1 VSRLTSVTVGIIAA
15 LASLAAAQEDHLG
28 QGYYRQP
35 ALHGNT
41 IVFVAEGD
49 LWRVDTTGGAAVR
62 LTTHAASESQP
73 VISPGGD
80 TIAFLGAYEGP
91 TALYTM
97 PVDGGRPV
105 RWTWDSTQ
113 VHTVGWSPAG
123 SLIYAT
129 SRFSTLPNT
138 QLVELDTATGEL
150 HRIPL
155 AQADDGCYDDS
166 SEHLFFTR
174 HAHQGSSTKRYVGG
188 TAQRLWRFSRG
199 AGEAV
204 PLTADYRG
212 TSRDPMWWQGRLYF
226 ASDRDGTMNLWS
238 MLPDGSDLVQHTH
251 HVGWDLLSPSLSAG
265 RVVYQLGADLRLLD
279 LASGS
284 DEVVPITL
292 VSDFDHTREHWVEK
306 PIDYLTSVHISPD
319 GDRLV
324 LTARGQV
331 FVAPHRQG
339 RLVAVPVG
347 DGVRHRDAR
356 FLADGEKLLSMS
368 DESGEVELWR
378 LPADGVGERQQLT
391 SDGEVLRLQAL
402 PSPDGKLVAHIDKN
416 FRLWLHDLEAGT
428 NIEVDRSEIESISDL
443 AWSPDSRW
451 LAYVATADNLN
462 SRIHLYRVDDGLR
475 TIATNDRYHSWSPV
489 FSMDGKW
496 LYLLSERHFRS
507 QVGSPWGR
515 LQPEPYFDKR
525 AKIYMLALQED
536 LRSPFAAD
544 NELDEEPAEK
554 SDTTDT
560 NEKDDADEKEVEV
573 EIVVAGLAERL
584 HEVPVPPANSYLLD
598 ANDTTLFWIERDAA
612 SGDRRLQA
620 MKIDNQDP
628 KPVTVADKITS
639 YELSLDGKKVLIRM
653 SSSLHIIDAA
663 ASKAELDDKSSVD
676 LSHWSLSVMPQQE
689 WRQMLIEAWRLE
701 RDHFYDRGMHG
712 TDWQAILDR
721 YLPLID
727 RVRSRDEL
735 ADLTAQMVS
744 ELCALHI
751 FVGGGDYREGRD
763 SIAIGSLGALLVR
776 DAEAGGDRVEHI
788 YISDPDEPERR
799 SPLAEPGVGVKE
811 GDLIT
816 HVDGT
821 PVTAAPQ
828 IAALL
833 RTKVG
838 RQVRLRVVSDPAEEP
853 RDVIVTPIS
862 QRRATDLRY
871 HEWEY
876 SRRLRVEEAGEGEIG
891 YVHLR
896 AMGARDIAQ
905 WARHFYPVHHRQG
918 LIIDVRHNRG
928 GNIESW
934 IIEKLMRKV
943 WAAWSDRIA
952 RPSMTNMQYAFRGH
966 LVVLCDAWTMSDG
979 EAFLEAVRRLQLAPI
994 IGIRTWGGGIWLNA
1008 SNFLVDRGIATAA
1021 EYGLFGPEGRWI
1033 IEMDGVEPDHE
1044 VDNLPHATFNGA
1056 DAQLEAAIE
1065 LLKQKI
1071 AEHPVPPLE
1080 EPSGKDLSLR

>member
-1 VSRLTSVTVGIIAA
+1 MLVLS
-15 LASLAAAQEDHLG
+15 SLATAWGGHLG

-35 ALHGNT
+35 ALHGDT

-49 LWRVDTTGGAAVR
+49 LWRVDAGGGAAAR
-62 LTTHAASESQP
+62 LTTHAAVESQP
-73 VISPGGD
+73 VISPDGA
-80 TIAFLGAYEGP
+80 TIAFVGAYEGP

-97 PVDGGRPV
+97 PLEGGRPV
-105 RWTWDSTQ
+105 RWTWDSAR
-113 VHTVGWSPAG
+113 VHTVGWSPGG

-129 SRFSTLPNT
+129 NRFSTLPNM

-150 HRIPL
+150 HRTPL

-174 HAHQGSSTKRYVGG
+174 YAHQGSSTKRYVGG

-199 AGEAV
+199 AEEAV
-204 PLTADYRG
+204 PLTDDYRG

-251 HVGWDLLSPSLSAG
+251 HVGWDLLSPSLSNG
-265 RVVYQLGADLRLLD
+265 RVVYQLGADLRLLGLD
-279 LASGS
+279 SGR

-292 VSDFDHTREHWVEK
+292 VSDFDQTRERWVEK
-306 PIDYLTSVHISPD
+306 PIDYLTSVHIAPD
-319 GDRLV
+319 GDRVV

-339 RLVAVPVG
+339 RLVTVPG
-347 DGVRHRDAR
+347 TEGVRHRDAR
-356 FLADGEKLLSMS
+356 FLPDGERLLSMS
-368 DESGEVELWR
+368 DESGEVELWS
-378 LPADGVGERQQLT
+378 LPANGVGEHRQLT

-402 PSPDGKLVAHIDKN
+402 PSPDGKLIAHIDKN

-428 NIEVDRSEIESISDL
+428 NSEIAHSEIDTISDL
-443 AWSPDSRW
+443 AWSPDNRW
-451 LAYVATADNLN
+451 LAYVVTADNLN

-475 TIATNDRYHSWSPV
+475 VVATNDRYHSWNPV
-489 FSMDGKW
+489 FSKDGKW

-515 LQPEPYFDKR
+515 LQPEPYFDKL

-536 LRSPFAAD
+536 LRSPFAAAD
-544 NELDEEPAEK
+544 ELHAEEPAE
-554 SDTTDT
+554 
-560 NEKDDADEKEVEV
+560 EKDENDGKDEANDNEVEV
-573 EIVVAGLAERL
+573 EIVVDGLVARL
-584 HEVPVPPANSYLLD
+584 HEVPVPPANSAYLV
-598 ANDTTLFWIERDAA
+598 ANDTTLFWVERDAA
-612 SGDRRLQA
+612 TGDRRLQA
-620 MKIDNQDP
+620 LKIDNQDP
-628 KPVTVADKITS
+628 EPVTVAEEVTA
-639 YELSLDGKKVLIRM
+639 YELSLDGKKMLIRIKDR
-653 SSSLHIIDAA
+653 LHIVEAA
-663 ASKAELDDKSSVD
+663 SSKAELDDKSSVD

-712 TDWQAILDR
+712 TDWQTILDR
-721 YLPLID
+721 YLPLVD

-751 FVGGGDYREGRD
+751 FVAGGDHREGKD
-763 SIAIGSLGALLVR
+763 DITIGSLGAVLVR
-776 DAEAGGDRVEHI
+776 DADAGGDRVEHI
-788 YISDPDEPERR
+788 YRSDPDEPERCA
-799 SPLAEPGVGVKE
+799 PLAAPGVGVKK

-816 HVDGT
+816 HVDGI
-821 PVTAAPQ
+821 PVSTAPQ

-833 RTKVG
+833 RNKVG
-838 RQVRLRVVSDPAEEP
+838 RQVRLRVISDPTEEP
-853 RDVIVTPIS
+853 RDVIVSPIS
-862 QRRATDLRY
+862 QRDESDLRY

-876 SRRLRVEEAGEGEIG
+876 RRRLRVEEVGEGEIG

-896 AMGARDIAQ
+896 AMGRRDIAQ

-952 RPSMTNMQYAFRGH
+952 RPALTNMQYAFRGH
-966 LVVLCDAWTMSDG
+966 IVVLCDAWTMSDG
-979 EAFLEAVRRLQLAPI
+979 EAFLEAIRRLQLAPI
-994 IGIRTWGGGIWLNA
+994 IGVRTWGGGIWLNA

-1021 EYGLFGPEGRWI
+1021 EYGLFGPEGKWI

-1056 DAQLEAAIE
+1056 DAQLDAAIAM
-1065 LLKQKI
+1065 LKQRI
-1071 AEHPVPPLE
+1071 AEQPVPPLK
-1080 EPSGKDLSLR
+1080 EPPGKDLSLSEE